1 MDKKT
6 TGILLTIVTL
16 VACGCPGLVG
26 LCLGALAALASTIPG
41 AEIDM
46 FGSNEPRAALTWGLG
61 VLCLSILLI
70 AIPVVVG
77 IVTLRSQP
85 APGTVLPPDE
95 PLPPPS

>member
-1 MDKKT
+1 
-6 TGILLTIVTL
+6 
-16 VACGCPGLVG
+16 
-26 LCLGALAALASTIPG
+26 
-41 AEIDM
+41 M

-85 APGTVLPPDE
+85 APATVLPPDE